1 MCRKLS
7 EVMEN
12 QRKASR
18 WQLPDFMRRLEAK
31 VDVRELTCNEF
42 PKPMLHMV
50 CKNAM
55 NSVRN
60 MRTQFQE
67 EELQFVYYEL
77 EMTEKTRQFF
87 IHEKEGKFESYYIVF
102 EEHTGYI
109 WSNCNR
115 LFLEL
120 IIEQGVNEEDMEDEG
135 LNYLIFYQLCL
146 ERYIREYRK
155 KPLLR
160 WMDITVKGGQVKIQ
174 SE

>member
-1 MCRKLS
+1 MCRTVCRKLS

-60 MRTQFQE
+60 SSKRKSCGLYISKETAAAMDGYYCEGRTGQ
-67 EELQFVYYEL
+67 
-77 EMTEKTRQFF
+77 
-87 IHEKEGKFESYYIVF
+87 
-102 EEHTGYI
+102 
-109 WSNCNR
+109 
-115 LFLEL
+115 
-120 IIEQGVNEEDMEDEG
+120 D
-135 LNYLIFYQLCL
+135 
-146 ERYIREYRK
+146 
-155 KPLLR
+155 
-160 WMDITVKGGQVKIQ
+160 TV
-174 SE
+174 